1 MHHQSH
7 SVAPYK
13 STENPAT
20 LSGENSQRVR
30 HHTPQRNEIAQT
42 SKANLINPAA
52 MTDANFYKAVSEMN
66 VQPSQVSSELQDRI
80 DDLMRYNKEME
91 QKLLKANQDR

>member
-1 MHHQSH
+1 
-7 SVAPYK
+7 
-13 STENPAT
+13 
-20 LSGENSQRVR
+20 
-30 HHTPQRNEIAQT
+30 
-42 SKANLINPAA
+42 

-91 QKLLKANQDR
+91 